1 MRSAA
6 RIDLLQRFPL
16 LKAIFRSRAFQPALM
31 LITLFVFTLAILSGL
46 LGTSAGNRNF
56 GLVFVWIVWWGL
68 LVIALVPFTGRLW
81 CAVCPIPAPGEWL
94 QRRAIINRAPGRLR
108 ALRWR
113 WPRRLKNQWLQSVGF
128 LGMALFSIIIL
139 TRPNVTAWLLLTFMI
154 ASTVLSLLFENR
166 VFCRYVC
173 PVSGFIGL
181 YAQVAPTELRVRDPQ
196 VCAAHTTKD
205 CITGN
210 ARGYGCPWMI
220 YPGTLAHNNNCGMCM
235 ECLKTCPQDNIV
247 INLRPFASD
256 IGTGTQRR
264 FDEAFG
270 AFVMLGCDLIYTLVL
285 LEPEG
290 WLKESANM
298 ITLPDWLF
306 YVLFFLTVNLV
317 ALPGLFGLVVILTK
331 LLARQRALLRR
342 LFVDYA
348 FALLPVGLAGWV
360 AFSLGLVLVNGSEA
374 LNVLSDP
381 FGWGWNLFGTANA
394 PWLPMKAGLIN
405 ILQTGALTFGL
416 ILGIQST
423 YRIARQHS
431 HSHHRAVVATLPLA
445 GFILMITLAF
455 LGLFMG

>member
-6 RIDLLQRFPL
+6 RLDLLQSFPL
-16 LKAIFRSRAFQPALM
+16 LKTMLRSRAFQPAVT
-31 LITLFVFTLAILSGL
+31 LITLFVFTLAILTGL

-56 GLVFVWIVWWGL
+56 GLVFVWVVWWGL
-68 LVIALVPFTGRLW
+68 LILVLVPFTGRLW

-94 QRRAIINRAPGRLR
+94 QRRSIINRASGRLHT
-108 ALRWR
+108 LGWR
-113 WPRRLKNQWLQSVGF
+113 WPRYLRNRWLLNAGF
-128 LGMALFSIIIL
+128 LGVALFSVVIL

-154 ASTVLSLLFENR
+154 VSTLLSVLFENR

-210 ARGYGCPWMI
+210 ERGYGCPWLI
-220 YPGTLAHNNNCGMCM
+220 YPGALTHNTDCGMCM

-247 INLRPFASD
+247 INVRPFASD
-256 IGTGTQRR
+256 VWTGTERHL
-264 FDEAFG
+264 DEAVS
-270 AFVMLGCDLIYTLVL
+270 AFTMLGCALIYTLVL
-285 LEPEG
+285 LGPDG
-290 WLKESANM
+290 WLKESANL

-306 YVLFFLTVNLV
+306 YVIFFLTVNLA
-317 ALPGLFGLVVILTK
+317 ALPGLFWLVTALTK
-331 LLARQRALLRR
+331 VLARQQAPIRR

-348 FALLPVGLAGWV
+348 FVLIPIGLAAWV
-360 AFSLGLVLVNGSEA
+360 AFSLGVVLVNGSEA

-381 FGWGWNLFGTANA
+381 FGWGWNLFGTANT
-394 PWLPMKAGLIN
+394 PWLPLKSGLIHV
-405 ILQTGALTFGL
+405 LQTGALTLGL
-416 ILGIQST
+416 LLGVRVA

-431 HSHHRAVVATLPLA
+431 RSHRQAFVATLPLA
-445 GFILMITLAF
+445 GWMLLVTLTF
-455 LGLFMG
+455 LALFMG